1 MGQRQSAAMS
11 LEGAVRRSGRVF
23 SEHLA
28 QFGLEH
34 AGFRGRAVGFDDY
47 RERRG
52 SRHAH
57 WKATHTASMSPRPD
71 FPLDA
76 RAAARDSHAVD
87 DNDVIST
94 MTKPSPPPP
103 LLEARNV
110 QKHFGRV
117 VALREGNFTLRPNEV
132 HALVG
137 DNGAG
142 KSTLVKILSGVYQ
155 ADAGEIAIDGR
166 PVTITN
172 PREARE
178 LGIETVYQDLA
189 LAEHLDASGNLFLG
203 REQLR
208 PPPLSWF
215 GFLDKKA
222 MRRRAQEE
230 MRRLKIGIHSVDQ
243 PVLSLSGGQRQAVA
257 VARAIAWG
265 TRIVIMDEP
274 TAALGVRESSMVL
287 ELIKEVRSQGLAV
300 IMISHNLPEVFAVAD
315 RITVLRLGKTIVTLD
330 KGDTSLEAIVGMMT
344 GALAVA
350 A

>member
-1 MGQRQSAAMS
+1 M
-11 LEGAVRRSGRVF
+11 
-23 SEHLA
+23 
-28 QFGLEH
+28 
-34 AGFRGRAVGFDDY
+34 
-47 RERRG
+47 
-52 SRHAH
+52 
-57 WKATHTASMSPRPD
+57 
-71 FPLDA
+71 
-76 RAAARDSHAVD
+76 
-87 DNDVIST
+87 
-94 MTKPSPPPP
+94 MTTPSPPPP

-117 VALREGNFTLRPNEV
+117 DALREGNFTLRPNEV

-142 KSTLVKILSGVYQ
+142 KSTLVKIISGVYQ

-166 PVTITN
+166 PVTIAN
-172 PREARE
+172 PREARG

-189 LAEHLDASGNLFLG
+189 LADHLDAAGNLFLG

-208 PPPLSWF
+208 PPPWSWF

-230 MRRLKIGIHSVDQ
+230 MRRLKIGIQSVDQ
-243 PVLSLSGGQRQAVA
+243 HVLSLSGGQRQAVA

-265 TRIVIMDEP
+265 TRIVIM
-274 TAALGVRESSMVL
+274 V
-287 ELIKEVRSQGLAV
+287 
-300 IMISHNLPEVFAVAD
+300 SHNLPEVFAVAD

-330 KGDTSLEAIVGMMT
+330 KSETSLEAIVGMMT
-344 GALAVA
+344 GALTVA